1 MRDKLFIQKKDTT
14 GVRERGYLGIV
25 IPCIEYG
32 DYIKKKGY
40 KYPFVSASFFP
51 GKSCDLV
58 DAQRGM
64 KILVNMNGSHIVSLR
79 TPHNGERI

>member
-1 MRDKLFIQKKDTT
+1 M
-14 GVRERGYLGIV
+14 GIV
-25 IPCIEYG
+25 IPCREFG

-40 KYPFVSASFFP
+40 KHLFVSASFFP

-58 DAQRGM
+58 DAQRGT

>member
-1 MRDKLFIQKKDTT
+1 M
-14 GVRERGYLGIV
+14 GIV

-79 TPHNGERI
+79 TPHNGERILK